1 MLRASYNIKLLKK
14 TLLECLINLS
24 KIYHHPPFVRYFI
37 GPRSLWELPVMAAT
51 ELRRTWDVV
60 VNSSP
65 TQLRNLLWL
74 ALVWIET
81 KKQHVHTYT
90 CESNR
95 LLAEIKTQEGIFT
108 RSLSPGLSE
117 RSTHD
122 FSGTVGFF
130 FCILRTVVVLSWYAF
145 SRFLLGVLEVL
156 WTEPHVFI
164 VTLAKRGEMT
174 SSRSLSDSSRHWRV
188 EHRFLRLTLLALI
201 SMHTALCLLLKFSKY
216 KTTVRAFMASI
227 SMKAKNSS

>member
-130 FCILRTVVVLSWYAF
+130 LHSENISGT
-145 SRFLLGVLEVL
+145 FLVCFLQVSLGCFGGFVN
-156 WTEPHVFI
+156 W
-164 VTLAKRGEMT
+164 
-174 SSRSLSDSSRHWRV
+174 
-188 EHRFLRLTLLALI
+188 
-201 SMHTALCLLLKFSKY
+201 
-216 KTTVRAFMASI
+216 ASHI
-227 SMKAKNSS
+227 YCNIGKERWDDFFEIA